1 VDTKP
6 LRDVLQT
13 VYPWAEAMI
22 PGLAVYMPR
31 DAVLGILDSV
41 QIGLN
46 KKLDVDVKPFD
57 VIGVMGVVRE
67 LTEAALVRTPHERRE
82 ALYELMKFLTTI
94 EDHMSLEEWMA
105 YADQATL
112 PNEV

>member
-1 VDTKP
+1 MDTKP
-6 LRDVLQT
+6 LRDVIQT
-13 VYPWAEAMI
+13 VYPWAEAMV

-41 QIGLN
+41 EIGLS

-57 VIGVMGVVRE
+57 VIGVMGLARE

-82 ALYELMKFLTTI
+82 ALYELLKFMTNI
-94 EDHMSLEEWMA
+94 EEQMSLDEWMA
-105 YADQATL
+105 YAEKATL
-112 PNEV
+112 PTEA